1 MKSRKEIGKL
11 GENIAVEFLLK
22 KGYTIIE
29 RNWRFKKAEI
39 DIIAKNGPFIVFIE
53 VKCRSTEIFGPPE
66 QSINNKKEKLYKIAA
81 EQYLDFHH
89 LENELRFDVISIIYN
104 KNKSVI
110 KHYINAF

>member
-39 DIIAKNGPFIVFIE
+39 DIIAKIGPFIVFIE

-66 QSINNKKEKLYKIAA
+66 QSINNKKEKLYKIA
-81 EQYLDFHH
+81 
-89 LENELRFDVISIIYN
+89 S
-104 KNKSVI
+104 
-110 KHYINAF
+110 